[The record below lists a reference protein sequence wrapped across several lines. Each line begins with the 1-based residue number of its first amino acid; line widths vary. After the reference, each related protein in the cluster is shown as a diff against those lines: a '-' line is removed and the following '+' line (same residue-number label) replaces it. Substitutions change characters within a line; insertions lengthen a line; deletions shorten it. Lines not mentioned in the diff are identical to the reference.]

1 MFTRIVRTGLW
12 STVSTPAIAAQW
24 TMCVAPRASSCT
36 ASTSSTSAWWNVKFG
51 WSARSV
57 AESASRWR
65 LSRATTSLSSTRR
78 RASVVPM
85 KPAPPLMKM
94 RFPLST
100 APTVVATAYHAADAR
115 RSGRAH
121 RALDRALARRRWGD
135 AALDAPLRAGRR
147 DAPAGR
153 GGLSAPRRAH
163 GSLRPGSEGRRLHAG
178 LRRAADCARDRN
190 LPRTLPLDALRAP
203 QRLRD
208 RPLAG
213 GRVPLPVLVTG
224 DLRGWLDA
232 ASGSD
237 EEFVDRAWRLVVRR
251 APEQDG
257 RAVALAKLRDG
268 TLSRAGLL
276 RELVA
281 SEEFGRVH
289 ALDGGLAFAA
299 AARSKPRHVKGPP
312 RPRALNAPAGLDE
325 RSIEIPWCLARYDGE
340 PRVLDVGY
348 AFAEPAYLAGL
359 VALGAEEL
367 AGVDLAEADVP
378 GLHSVVADVRE
389 LPFEDGAFD
398 LAFCISTLEHIGRDN
413 EVYDV
418 EAARDEDGDA
428 AALHELRRVLAKDGR
443 LLVSVPT
450 GVR

>member
-1 MFTRIVRTGLW
+1 
-12 STVSTPAIAAQW
+12 
-24 TMCVAPRASSCT
+24 
-36 ASTSSTSAWWNVKFG
+36 
-51 WSARSV
+51 
-57 AESASRWR
+57 
-65 LSRATTSLSSTRR
+65 
-78 RASVVPM
+78 
-85 KPAPPLMKM
+85 
-94 RFPLST
+94 
-100 APTVVATAYHAADAR
+100 
-115 RSGRAH
+115 
-121 RALDRALARRRWGD
+121 
-135 AALDAPLRAGRR
+135 
-147 DAPAGR
+147 
-153 GGLSAPRRAH
+153 
-163 GSLRPGSEGRRLHAG
+163 
-178 LRRAADCARDRN
+178 
-190 LPRTLPLDALRAP
+190 
-203 QRLRD
+203 
-208 RPLAG
+208 
-213 GRVPLPVLVTG
+213 VTG

-251 APEQDG
+251 APEEDG
-257 RAVALAKLRDG
+257 RDVALAKLRDG

-299 AARSKPRHVKGPP
+299 AERSKPRHVKGPP

-367 AGVDLAEADVP
+367 VGVDLAQADVP
-378 GLHSVVADVRE
+378 GLRSVVADVRE

-413 EVYDV
+413 ELYDV
-418 EAARDEDGDA
+418 DAAREEDGDA
-428 AALHELRRVLAKDGR
+428 AALRELHRVLAKDGR

-450 GVR
+450 GVRDDQGWQLQREPEAWIELFERAGFLVFEDELYVYDDGWRTATLDEAREARYEGPGAGAVLLAELRPDTLGGKLRLAVRDVRHRDDVRRSTVP